1 MAVMYEPPF
10 LFQKR
15 GIAVSL
21 PPFSPDSD
29 GFTVKQ
35 NREQFYACPLAAS
48 CLMFISEKIK
58 LAYAKKCF
66 NNIKDLKSCC
76 VLLLLSSRMIEI
88 QTQMSERAVE
98 LLSLPEGQPC
108 FLLDVG

>member
-1 MAVMYEPPF
+1 MYEPPF

-35 NREQFYACPLAAS
+35 NREQFYACP
-48 CLMFISEKIK
+48 FISEKIK
-58 LAYAKKCF
+58 LASAKKCF